1 MIWSWSPRTSKG
13 ETLLRSSGITCLRF
27 QSPQAN
33 WKKLSQGSVVRSIAP
48 SRDAAVWTHSGVKQ
62 IGVDPRDD
70 EDGERWGGSWGEVRN
85 RQGWRKHRMRMRTR
99 QRRRMRISPQRSQ
112 AVLCLLQAI
121 TLVLAHA
128 GQSKVD
134 DVSVGLEDVNT
145 ETRPSA
151 APRKLCSSTSGSS
164 GSRVLVR
171 EGSGEV
177 LADEIGILAVCVCG
191 CHPKMWHHRWFHYYH
206 KSITLTPMNASSNL
220 RYREC

>member
-1 MIWSWSPRTSKG
+1 M
-13 ETLLRSSGITCLRF
+13 
-27 QSPQAN
+27 
-33 WKKLSQGSVVRSIAP
+33 
-48 SRDAAVWTHSGVKQ
+48 
-62 IGVDPRDD
+62 
-70 EDGERWGGSWGEVRN
+70 
-85 RQGWRKHRMRMRTR
+85 
-99 QRRRMRISPQRSQ
+99 SPQRSQ

-151 APRKLCSSTSGSS
+151 APRKLCSSTRGSS

-171 EGSGEV
+171 EGRGEV
-177 LADEIGILAVCVCG
+177 FTDEIGILAVCVCG
-191 CHPKMWHHRWFHYYH
+191 CHPKMWHHRCFHYH

-220 RYREC
+220 RYRQC

>member
-1 MIWSWSPRTSKG
+1 M
-13 ETLLRSSGITCLRF
+13 
-27 QSPQAN
+27 
-33 WKKLSQGSVVRSIAP
+33 
-48 SRDAAVWTHSGVKQ
+48 
-62 IGVDPRDD
+62 
-70 EDGERWGGSWGEVRN
+70 GEVRN

-151 APRKLCSSTSGSS
+151 APARKLCSSTRGSS

-177 LADEIGILAVCVCG
+177 LADEIGILAVCVWL
-191 CHPKMWHHRWFHYYH
+191 PPQDVAPQMVPLLPQIHH
-206 KSITLTPMNASSNL
+206 SDPD
-220 RYREC
+220 ECFI